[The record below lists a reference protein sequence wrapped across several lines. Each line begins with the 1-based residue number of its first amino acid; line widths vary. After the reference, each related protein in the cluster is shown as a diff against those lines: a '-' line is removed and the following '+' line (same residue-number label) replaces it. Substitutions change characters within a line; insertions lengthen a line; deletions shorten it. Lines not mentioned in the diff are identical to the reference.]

1 MRAAPIVLAA
11 ALASLGLPSARS
23 EPTTP
28 ARAAAFAKLPNWS
41 GEWGP
46 YPLNS
51 TVGGQGGIKMLLILG
66 HPPYKPDWEKAFQA
80 RIADRAT
87 VMHKSCIID
96 YPGMMESPQPFEM
109 LVTPEQTLIIAGDGA
124 VRHIYTDG
132 RGHPKPEDLWPTLYG
147 DSIGRWEGG
156 TLVIDTIAR
165 KAGPDR
171 FVGLLSFSGEAH
183 FVERIR
189 ETAPGILENQMTIE
203 DPVAFTQPWKLTLQ
217 YQRLKDIDRIIPY
230 ECEENDRVEIVDGKG
245 VIAPRAQN

>member
-1 MRAAPIVLAA
+1 MRALLITAA
-11 ALASLGLPSARS
+11 TALLSLSSAQA

-28 ARAAAFAKLPNWS
+28 ARAAAFAKLPNWT

-51 TVGGQGGIKMLLILG
+51 NAGGQGGMKMILIMG
-66 HPPYKPDWEKAFQA
+66 HPPYKPDWEKAYQE
-80 RIADRAT
+80 RIVARAT
-87 VMHKSCIID
+87 VQQKSCIID
-96 YPGMMESPQPFEM
+96 YPGMMESPQPFEI
-109 LVTPEQTLIIAGDGA
+109 LVTPEQTLMIAGDGA

-132 RGHPKPEDLWPTLYG
+132 RKHPAPDDLWPTLYG
-147 DSIGRWEGG
+147 DSIGHWENG

-165 KAGPDR
+165 KPGPDR
-171 FVGLLSFSGEAH
+171 FVGWISFSEQAH

-203 DPVAFTQPWKLTLQ
+203 DPIAFTAPWKLTLQ

-230 ECEENDRVEIVDGKG
+230 ECEENDRIQIVDGKG
-245 VIAPRAQN
+245 VITPP